1 MSTPAGLMTVEEFL
15 KLPDPPG
22 GYYELRHGEAVFVTY
37 PKRGHQRR
45 QSRIRAVLT
54 RLAGNQGEVDSEYAF
69 QPTPEYNVWGPDVA
83 FVGAER
89 EHAVGDAE
97 YLMGAPD
104 LVVEVLSPSNSLDEM
119 NDRMAICLDNGCSSF
134 WVVDEKR
141 ERLSVTEGN
150 VTHHYGVNDSFH
162 CGVIG
167 ATVHVRD
174 IFA

>member
-1 MSTPAGLMTVEEFL
+1 MSTQAGLMTVEEFL

-37 PKRGHQRR
+37 P
-45 QSRIRAVLT
+45 
-54 RLAGNQGEVDSEYAF
+54 
-69 QPTPEYNVWGPDVA
+69 
-83 FVGAER
+83 
-89 EHAVGDAE
+89 
-97 YLMGAPD
+97 D
-104 LVVEVLSPSNSLDEM
+104 LVVEVLSPTNSMDEM

-141 ERLSVTEGN
+141 KRLSVTEGN
-150 VTHHYGVNDSFH
+150 LTHHYGINDSFH
-162 CGVIG
+162 CDVIG